1 MCQACVPELSAKP
14 EVDAAQSDSVVAASH
29 ELSLPAL
36 VAIIVCSVM
45 GFLAV
50 MGGLV
55 WLVLWLQPQLA
66 AL

>member
-1 MCQACVPELSAKP
+1 MCQACVPELSTKP
-14 EVDAAQSDSVVAASH
+14 EVDATQPDSAAVPSH
-29 ELSLPAL
+29 QLSLPAL